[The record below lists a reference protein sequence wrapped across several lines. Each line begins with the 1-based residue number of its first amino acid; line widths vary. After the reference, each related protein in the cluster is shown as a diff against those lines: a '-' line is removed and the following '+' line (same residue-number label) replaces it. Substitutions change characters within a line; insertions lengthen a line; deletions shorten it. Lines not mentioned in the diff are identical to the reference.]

1 MAASYEETRAR
12 LLHAAVDHVAVN
24 GVSALSLR
32 RLATAL
38 GTSHRMLVYYFG
50 SKEGLQ
56 AEIVREVE
64 ERQRA
69 VLHEIALS
77 QDLPATARELW
88 SRLTDPAMFP
98 HERLFF
104 EVYAQALQGRSYSP
118 DVADKFVQSWLSQLT
133 ELNIR
138 AGMPP
143 ETARPTARLGLAV
156 IRGLLLDLLATGDSE
171 GVTEALETFIDLAA
185 GPVRPA
191 RG

>member
-1 MAASYEETRAR
+1 MAAGYEETKAR
-12 LLHAAVDHVAVN
+12 LLRAAVDHVAAN
-24 GVSALSLR
+24 GVSDLSLR

-69 VLHEIALS
+69 VLHEISLS
-77 QDLPATARELW
+77 RDLPATARELW

-104 EVYAQALQGRSYSP
+104 EVYAHALQGRSYSP

-138 AGMPP
+138 SGMPP

-156 IRGLLLDLLATGDSE
+156 IRGLLLDLLATGDTE
-171 GVTEALETFIDLAA
+171 GVTEALETFIT
-185 GPVRPA
+185 GGFVR
-191 RG
+191 GHE